1 MCESCTNHQLPRAGV
16 DPLDDDATALALLS
30 AVIASPPRSETIAI
44 LLDSARRG
52 HSIVVV
58 SGTERP
64 DDLLRVVDVLA
75 GALPAQGPATP
86 AGVILASV
94 RPGGRLDERD
104 GDRWFETSDSL
115 AAHGVELVEWFVVA
129 DDVNCPRDLLG
140 VPPRWSSWWS
150 RR

>member
-52 HSIVVV
+52 RSIVVV

-75 GALPAQGPATP
+75 GALTEPGPATP
-86 AGVILASV
+86 AGVNETLLSSV
-94 RPGGRLDERD
+94 FISFGIPI
-104 GDRWFETSDSL
+104 FISDTLHS
-115 AAHGVELVEWFVVA
+115 
-129 DDVNCPRDLLG
+129 D
-140 VPPRWSSWWS
+140 
-150 RR
+150 

>member
-1 MCESCTNHQLPRAGV
+1 MGEFCTSHHLPRAGI
-16 DPLDDDATALALLS
+16 DPLSDEPTALALLS
-30 AVIASPPRSETIAI
+30 AVMASPPRAETIAI
-44 LLDSARRG
+44 LLDSGRRG

-64 DDLLRVVDVLA
+64 DDVLRVVDVLA
-75 GALPAQGPATP
+75 GALAEAGPASP

-104 GDRWFETSDSL
+104 GDRWLEASDCL
-115 AAHGVELVEWFVVA
+115 AACGVELVEWFVVA

-140 VPPRWSSWWS
+140 VPPRWTSWSSS
-150 RR
+150 R